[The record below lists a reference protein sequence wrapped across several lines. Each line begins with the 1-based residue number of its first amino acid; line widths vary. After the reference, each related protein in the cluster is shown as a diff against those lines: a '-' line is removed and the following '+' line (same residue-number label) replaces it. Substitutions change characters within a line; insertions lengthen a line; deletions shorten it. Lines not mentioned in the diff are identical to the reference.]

1 MPMSSLKPLSP
12 KAQAVFDHLTEG
24 IDVGGARKIDNA
36 KGLFMA
42 VSIDRL
48 TERHYSIAHNFIQN
62 GDVMADPDMT
72 FFKAE
77 DGKVYACTFQQ
88 DSLAIYRI
96 GLDITPEGVIEHEN
110 AREQRDQ
117 ADFANGWMRNIADQQ
132 QLPCRFDE
140 EESDV

>member
-1 MPMSSLKPLSP
+1 MPIPDLKPLSP
-12 KAQAVFDHLTEG
+12 QAQVVFDHVTHG
-24 IDVGGARKIDNA
+24 IEIGSARKIDNA
-36 KGLFMA
+36 PGAFMA

-72 FFKAE
+72 FFKAA

-88 DSLAIYRI
+88 DSLAVYRV

-110 AREQRDQ
+110 AREQQGQ
-117 ADFANGWMRNIADQQ
+117 AEFANDWMKNIADQQ
-132 QLPCRFDE
+132 GLPCRFDE
-140 EESDV
+140 ASDV

>member
-1 MPMSSLKPLSP
+1 MPMSSLKPLST

-36 KGLFMA
+36 TGLFMA

-48 TERHYSIAHNFIQN
+48 TERHYGIAHNFIQN

-77 DGKVYACTFQQ
+77 DGQVYACTFQQ

>member
-1 MPMSSLKPLSP
+1 MPIASLKPLSP
-12 KAQAVFDHLTEG
+12 QAQAVFDHLTEG
-24 IDVGGARKIDNA
+24 IDIGSARKIDNA
-36 KGLFMA
+36 KGHIMA

-48 TERHYSIAHNFIQN
+48 TERHYSIAHNFILN

-88 DSLAIYRI
+88 DSLAVYRI

-110 AREQRDQ
+110 AREQREQ
-117 ADFANGWMRNIADQQ
+117 AEFANGWMRNIADQQ
-132 QLPCRFDE
+132 QLPCRFHE

>member
-1 MPMSSLKPLSP
+1 MPIASLKPLSP

-24 IDVGGARKIDNA
+24 IDIGSARKIDNA
-36 KGLFMA
+36 QGHIMA

-88 DSLAIYRI
+88 DSLAVYRI

-110 AREQRDQ
+110 AREQREQ
-117 ADFANGWMRNIADQQ
+117 AEFANGWMKNIADQQ
-132 QLPCRFDE
+132 GLPVKLEKSDDE
-140 EESDV
+140 